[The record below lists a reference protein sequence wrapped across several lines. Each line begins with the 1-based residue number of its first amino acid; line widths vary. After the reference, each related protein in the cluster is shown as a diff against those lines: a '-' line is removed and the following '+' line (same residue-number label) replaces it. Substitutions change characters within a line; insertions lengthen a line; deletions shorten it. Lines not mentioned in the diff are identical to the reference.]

1 MKTKRTIKKIISVVM
16 TLIIAVSGFR
26 LDITKINIYG
36 SENMKSE
43 TNNVNVD
50 VSKNID
56 EQPEV
61 VKELKSERT
70 ENSNTYLMS
79 DGSKKLEI
87 ANENIR
93 YKEKGK
99 WKDYDTNLVEVN
111 DSDLQN
117 IQ

>member
-61 VKELKSERT
+61 VKAFEYIYDAAGNFYIIKT
-70 ENSNTYLMS
+70 QGVVAAMKMI
-79 DGSKKLEI
+79 KKI
-87 ANENIR
+87 SH
-93 YKEKGK
+93 YFK
-99 WKDYDTNLVEVN
+99 
-111 DSDLQN
+111 
-117 IQ
+117 